1 METVISQVNEKS
13 TNKDAPTRSARI
25 AIVGR
30 PNVGKSTIFNRLIKR
45 RKAIES
51 ETPGTTR
58 DRVTEKFRIDGMA
71 AQLIDTAGLYYEGD
85 LEDDVKMQAYIAIAE
100 ADVILFVMSAAD
112 ELTVTDFS
120 VVKILREAKK
130 PTILVANKCDNK
142 QLDYTTFNLCELGF
156 GEPIQLSAVHKRGFD
171 VLTNQIAKLLRAEG
185 FTNDT
190 SPKKS
195 NELSLCLIGRP
206 NVGKSSFF
214 NSLVG
219 EKRSIV
225 SEIPGTTRDEVD
237 TLVVRNGVQ
246 YRLVDTAGI
255 RRKGKVGQGI
265 EGLSV
270 LRSLSAV
277 ERSDIIFLLIDY
289 KDGVTNQDMHVVEEA
304 MKAGKGIVLVVNK
317 TDLMPKGEEA
327 KMSFVNYLQKK
338 CAFLSFAPVLFT
350 SALTGKNV
358 DKIYALADQIHAERI
373 KRIPTAELNAFFKKV
388 VAKRGPHGTK
398 NIKPKLLYATQVD
411 VEPPHFVLFVN
422 QEDSFHFSYKRYM
435 ENQLRVEYGF
445 TGTVIRM
452 DFRSRVQ
459 EA

>member
-1 METVISQVNEKS
+1 METDTSQVNEKS
-13 TNKDAPTRSARI
+13 TKKDVPAHPARI

-51 ETPGTTR
+51 EVPGTTR
-58 DRVTEKFRIDGMA
+58 DRVSEKFRIDGMA
-71 AQLIDTAGLYYEGD
+71 AELIDTAGLYYEGD
-85 LEDDVKMQAYIAIAE
+85 LEEDVKMQAYIAIAE

-130 PTILVANKCDNK
+130 PIILVANKCDNE

-171 VLTNQIAKLLRAEG
+171 VLNKQISKLLRAQG
-185 FTNDT
+185 FSNDT

-214 NSLVG
+214 NALVG

-237 TLVVRNGVQ
+237 TMVVRNGVK

-255 RRKGKVGQGI
+255 RRKGKVGHGI

-304 MKAGKGIVLVVNK
+304 MKAGKGVVLVVNK

-358 DKIYALADQIHAERI
+358 DKIYALADQINTERL

-422 QEDSFHFSYKRYM
+422 QEDAFHFSYKRYM
-435 ENQLRVEYGF
+435 ENQLREEYGF

-452 DFRSRVQ
+452 DFRSR
-459 EA
+459 EKED